1 VEDGDLAF
9 DEEPLV
15 APPAPAADADTGAD
29 EVNVRPRATVIPIA
43 ATT

>member
-15 APPAPAADADTGAD
+15 APAPAADADAV